1 MEELARLKKKL
12 EKAITDADENEA
24 LDVIRAL
31 DRVTIT
37 VDSLGKTKIGLAV
50 GKLRKHENTTLAGEA
65 TKLVTKW
72 KKAVADQTP
81 TKPNFPSNSSST
93 SPAPVKKEAPL
104 SPTPSISSS
113 TTTTTTTAA
122 PSSPSTP
129 KKIKAED
136 GAGATTINGSGT
148 PIKQERPLTVTPRK
162 RTTPTT
168 SPSLAMS
175 PIPTSPT
182 LAAAAA
188 PKAET
193 KRPAPIKLND
203 ATRQKCFEMLAEAL
217 EQSESDA
224 DYFELALD
232 IEAEMFKLFGET
244 NPNYKAKF
252 RQLFMNLK
260 NVKNHD
266 LRLGVLNGHI
276 SPERLCQMTSQELA
290 SKELQE
296 QRKALEEACLKEAI
310 RGGQK
315 QATTNM
321 FRCHKCK
328 KRECT
333 YYQLQTRSA
342 DEPMTTFVQCTNCN
356 NRWRF

>member
-1 MEELARLKKKL
+1 
-12 EKAITDADENEA
+12 
-24 LDVIRAL
+24 
-31 DRVTIT
+31 
-37 VDSLGKTKIGLAV
+37 
-50 GKLRKHENTTLAGEA
+50 
-65 TKLVTKW
+65 
-72 KKAVADQTP
+72 
-81 TKPNFPSNSSST
+81 
-93 SPAPVKKEAPL
+93 
-104 SPTPSISSS
+104 
-113 TTTTTTTAA
+113 
-122 PSSPSTP
+122 
-129 KKIKAED
+129 
-136 GAGATTINGSGT
+136 
-148 PIKQERPLTVTPRK
+148 
-162 RTTPTT
+162 
-168 SPSLAMS
+168 
-175 PIPTSPT
+175 
-182 LAAAAA
+182 
-188 PKAET
+188 
-193 KRPAPIKLND
+193 
-203 ATRQKCFEMLAEAL
+203 
-217 EQSESDA
+217 
-224 DYFELALD
+224 
-232 IEAEMFKLFGET
+232 MFKLFGET

-276 SPERLCQMTSQELA
+276 SPERLCQMTSQVCNLLAPPPVVGCQLCPHRAALALAQELA